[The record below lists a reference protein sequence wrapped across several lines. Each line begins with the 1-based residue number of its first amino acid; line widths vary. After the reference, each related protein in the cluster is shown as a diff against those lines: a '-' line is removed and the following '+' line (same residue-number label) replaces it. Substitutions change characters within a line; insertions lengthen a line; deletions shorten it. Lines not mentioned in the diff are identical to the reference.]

1 MLCVR
6 EFAQRLV
13 ALTTVSPGER
23 SDLLRLSARFSLRDL
38 PDFFDI
44 AWRGDL
50 SDIVRPPIAGLMVG
64 PICRTLRRNMRRGG
78 WQAAYSETIR
88 AGRAAVIL
96 MTLDGWRRIR
106 ISHAQDRMPSC
117 LHHKIFRPCGGRVSA
132 EAAQAS
138 WRQIEPAP
146 GSAELPTT
154 RGVVSE
160 QIRSALAGTVR
171 PGLRSRV
178 DPANA

>member
-64 PICRTLRRNMRRGG
+64 PRLQDSTPEYATRRV
-78 WQAAYSETIR
+78 A
-88 AGRAAVIL
+88 
-96 MTLDGWRRIR
+96 
-106 ISHAQDRMPSC
+106 
-117 LHHKIFRPCGGRVSA
+117 
-132 EAAQAS
+132 
-138 WRQIEPAP
+138 
-146 GSAELPTT
+146 
-154 RGVVSE
+154 
-160 QIRSALAGTVR
+160 
-171 PGLRSRV
+171 SRV
-178 DPANA
+178 Q